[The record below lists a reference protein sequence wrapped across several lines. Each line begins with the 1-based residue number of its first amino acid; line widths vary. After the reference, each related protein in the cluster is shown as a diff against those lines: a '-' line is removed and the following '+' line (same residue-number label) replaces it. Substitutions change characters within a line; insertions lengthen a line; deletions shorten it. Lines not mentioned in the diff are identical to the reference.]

1 MEFNLK
7 KGDFSRLGV
16 TKGKT
21 WINFCFEGRRQS
33 DCKIIL
39 YHRADGNKKAE
50 IDVPEEFS
58 KGNLRAIRI
67 EGAEAVLCDYNFYID
82 GSICLDPY
90 ATQIAGREIWADTN
104 RIQDQKMPRC
114 RCEEK
119 KFSWRGDCEVEIP
132 RKDMVLYK
140 LHIRGFSKAIPK
152 ETEDRGTFRGLTK
165 KLSYLKS
172 LGITSI
178 ELMPVYEFEELIV
191 SKEKELPEYTRWVE
205 KKKDKIKKPKQKDS
219 YKINYWGYG
228 EGCYFA
234 PKASYA
240 ASDTPDIELK
250 DCILQMHKKN
260 IECILEMDFPD
271 NVPAERI
278 IDVLRYWVREYHVDG
293 FHLQGNR
300 IPMEIIASDP
310 YLGRTKFF
318 YRYVSGEMLEK
329 EDETYPRLFVD
340 TDEFLYPARKL
351 LSGIDGNVWELANQI
366 KKQNIKY
373 GYINYIS
380 DNNGFTLADLF
391 TYENKHNEANGEENS
406 DGPEW
411 NFSTNCG
418 VEGDTTSRNV
428 QKIRDRHMKNAIAV
442 LFLAQGVPMLMS
454 GDEDYNSQQGN
465 NNAYCQDNEIGWKDW
480 KKSKPARDF
489 LQYVRKMIT
498 FRKEH
503 EILRMEQPM
512 QLADTL
518 GCGYPDVSYHE
529 ENAWI
534 SQNHM
539 NRRALGILYCGQY
552 AKEKEDV
559 YIGFNFSNF
568 PKNLALPKQKGKRNW
583 YLSMDTADKNGFLP
597 VCEKLTDPWYTM
609 DAQSVCIIIGKA

>member
-50 IDVPEEFS
+50 IDVPVEFS
-58 KGNLRAIRI
+58 KGNLRAVRI

-82 GSICLDPY
+82 GNICLDPY

-119 KFSWRGDCEVEIP
+119 NFSWRGDCEVEIP

-278 IDVLRYWVREYHVDG
+278 IDVLRYWVSEYHVDG

-318 YRYVSGEMLEK
+318 YRCVSGKMK
-329 EDETYPRLFVD
+329 HIQDC
-340 TDEFLYPARKL
+340 
-351 LSGIDGNVWELANQI
+351 LSIQTNF
-366 KKQNIKY
+366 
-373 GYINYIS
+373 YIR
-380 DNNGFTLADLF
+380 
-391 TYENKHNEANGEENS
+391 HV
-406 DGPEW
+406 
-411 NFSTNCG
+411 NC
-418 VEGDTTSRNV
+418 
-428 QKIRDRHMKNAIAV
+428 
-442 LFLAQGVPMLMS
+442 
-454 GDEDYNSQQGN
+454 
-465 NNAYCQDNEIGWKDW
+465 
-480 KKSKPARDF
+480 
-489 LQYVRKMIT
+489 
-498 FRKEH
+498 
-503 EILRMEQPM
+503 
-512 QLADTL
+512 
-518 GCGYPDVSYHE
+518 
-529 ENAWI
+529 
-534 SQNHM
+534 
-539 NRRALGILYCGQY
+539 
-552 AKEKEDV
+552 
-559 YIGFNFSNF
+559 
-568 PKNLALPKQKGKRNW
+568 
-583 YLSMDTADKNGFLP
+583 
-597 VCEKLTDPWYTM
+597 
-609 DAQSVCIIIGKA
+609 